1 MSNSRNMNDNNKNDL
16 DKAFAEVEDL
26 AKQGYDELNKDL
38 INHLQRKYSDSHIV
52 ELILDQFKLRKN
64 KLDKISRHFVKKFQE
79 KYGSLFNQN
88 KILVISLRLGQDYK
102 DFTLPELNNAKVF
115 LPNQWN
121 TILKKLLKYKKKYDL
136 SDDEFDSV
144 KRRFEKKLYNENRE
158 TYNVNM
164 TTDNNLSRILGSPY
178 SYSTD
183 VLKPSSNDDFKNI
196 QEIIKQNKLSK
207 PLYSQII
214 VQTST
219 YDGNYGEP
227 HMCGHFNID
236 KHSLTSYIHPVLAA
250 LFLHKLKDI
259 EMRMLYSNIA
269 EIVESRYEKKP
280 IDTEPNSRLLYYLV
294 NDPSDIV
301 CSTRSPLDDLRE
313 RSSVQIQLWQNVL
326 NLRNGKYY
334 DATSLDFLNVIDK
347 CKISNFDNPD
357 LIMLGDEGVVLRRL
371 FNVFSYR
378 PIVVQTYPIMQF
390 NNLGNPAL
398 QFNQYSNPFNNQ
410 TINNVIS
417 TLPYIT
423 FRISSDPTVVATL
436 DVATN
441 FTLFYVE
448 NNMFIPKTTNILYV
462 YGPLVFYIPR
472 KSINVPIIQPPSVI
486 SLPMTKYSNLK
497 TLNNNVYPPSSLII
511 VSQNN
516 AEFRLKSIVC
526 INNIS
531 IDNIIHPGIQQQQQ
545 QQIITGNKTYL
556 FEVQNAI
563 PLTLFV
569 SSYSPFDVLKRVT
582 HDALYNPS
590 NGGIPTSYTTATN
603 HTLSNLEEEY
613 IFRKS
618 TIVVYNKDV

>member
-79 KYGSLFNQN
+79 KYGS
-88 KILVISLRLGQDYK
+88 GM
-102 DFTLPELNNAKVF
+102 AM
-115 LPNQWN
+115 N

>member
-38 INHLQRKYSDSHIV
+38 INHLQRKYPDSHIV

-79 KYGSLFNQN
+79 KYGS
-88 KILVISLRLGQDYK
+88 GM
-102 DFTLPELNNAKVF
+102 AM
-115 LPNQWN
+115 N

-144 KRRFEKKLYNENRE
+144 KRRFEKNLYNENRE

-178 SYSTD
+178 SYSSD
-183 VLKPSSNDDFKNI
+183 VLKPSSNEDFKNI

-219 YDGNYGEP
+219 YDGSYNEP

-390 NNLGNPAL
+390 NNLAQPAL

-423 FRISSDPTVVATL
+423 FRISSDPTVDATL

-486 SLPMTKYSNLK
+486 SLPITKYSNLK
-497 TLNNNVYPPSSLII
+497 TLNNNVHPPSSLRI

-556 FEVQNAI
+556 FEVQNI
-563 PLTLFV
+563 PILSLLV
-569 SSYSPFDVLKRVT
+569 SSYSPFDVLKRVS
-582 HDALYNPS
+582 HDALYNPT
-590 NGGIPTSYTTATN
+590 NGGNLTSYTDINN
-603 HTLSNLEEEY
+603 HNLSNVEQEY

>member
-16 DKAFAEVEDL
+16 DKALAEAQEL
-26 AKQGYDELNKDL
+26 SKQGYDELNRDL
-38 INHLQRKYSDSHIV
+38 INHLQRKYPDSHIV
-52 ELILDQFKLRKN
+52 ELILDQFKLKKN
-64 KLDKISRHFVKKFQE
+64 KLDKIARYFVKKFQE
-79 KYGSLFNQN
+79 KYGS
-88 KILVISLRLGQDYK
+88 GM
-102 DFTLPELNNAKVF
+102 AM
-115 LPNQWN
+115 N
-121 TILKKLLKYKKKYDL
+121 TILKKLLKYKKKYEL

-144 KRRFEKKLYNENRE
+144 KRRFEKNLYNENRE

-164 TTDNNLSRILGSPY
+164 TTDNNLSRVLGSPY
-178 SYSTD
+178 SYSSD

-214 VQTST
+214 VQTSI
-219 YDGNYGEP
+219 YDGDYDDENMRGI
-227 HMCGHFNID
+227 FSID
-236 KHSLTSYIHPVLAA
+236 RHSQTNYIHPVLAS
-250 LFLHKLKDI
+250 LFLHRMRDV

-269 EIVESRYEKKP
+269 EIVESRYEKRP

-313 RSSVQIQLWQNVL
+313 RSAVQIQLWQNVL
-326 NLRNGKYY
+326 NLRNGKYF
-334 DATSLDFLNVIDK
+334 DITSSLDFLNVIDK

-390 NNLGNPAL
+390 QYTINQQQLQQQQLQQQLQQQPMMLNPTM

-423 FRISSDPTVVATL
+423 FRISSDPSAEYNL
-436 DVATN
+436 DVSNN

-448 NNMFIPKTTNILYV
+448 NNMFIPKTTNIIYV

-472 KSINVPIIQPPSVI
+472 KSINVPIIQPPSVL
-486 SLPMTKYSNLK
+486 SLPITKYSNLK
-497 TLNNNVYPPSSLII
+497 TLDNVVRPPTTITI
-511 VSQNN
+511 PNQNN
-516 AEFRLKSIVC
+516 ITFLLKSIVSIQN
-526 INNIS
+526 INLNRQLNI
-531 IDNIIHPGIQQQQQ
+531 NLGIHQQP
-545 QQIITGNKTYL
+545 QQIISGNMTYL
-556 FEVQNAI
+556 FKRNNRI
-563 PLTLFV
+563 NNDLNITL
-569 SSYSPFDVLKRVT
+569 YSPHNVLNRPDK
-582 HDALYNPS
+582 DALFNPS
-590 NGGIPTSYTTATN
+590 DSNGNSAIYPED
-603 HTLSNLEEEY
+603 LNLGLLLADDVEL
-613 IFRKS
+613 ITKKS
-618 TIVVYNKDV
+618 TIVIYNTDN